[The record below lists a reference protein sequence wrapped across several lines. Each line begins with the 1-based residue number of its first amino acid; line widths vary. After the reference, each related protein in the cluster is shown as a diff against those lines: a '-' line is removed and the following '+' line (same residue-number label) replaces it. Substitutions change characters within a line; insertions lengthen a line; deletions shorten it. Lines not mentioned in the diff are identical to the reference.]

1 MRKKKLTDVNVDVS
15 DSVESQ
21 LRREIRFQTSQ
32 NQLQSYNIQHRSQQY
47 RDRRVRFR
55 TKFDVRS

>member
-21 LRREIRFQTSQ
+21 LRRDIRFQTSQ
-32 NQLQSYNIQHRSQQY
+32 NQLQSYNIQHRSQQQ
-47 RDRRVRFR
+47 F
-55 TKFDVRS
+55 SISSALAS